1 MSHGRVSLLGL
12 LMLVGSTAPVMAQDS
27 TQAPRMGS
35 AEMRQRIETRFT
47 ERVKTD
53 LGLTEEQTA
62 KLKQVA
68 GEWFDK
74 RRAMEAEERDLRQ
87 ALQGQLRPGIAANSD
102 SVTRI
107 MNQLLDLKVK
117 YAESYREEN
126 KQLGFL
132 TPVQR
137 AQYYS
142 LRERLLDALKQARQ
156 VRRAGGGGAKHW
168 QGAPQQWQRRP

>member
-1 MSHGRVSLLGL
+1 MSYGRLSLLGL
-12 LMLVGSTAPVMAQDS
+12 LALVGSAQPVRAQDS
-27 TQAPRMGS
+27 IPAQEMGT
-35 AEMRQRIETRFT
+35 AEIRQRIEERFS
-47 ERVKTD
+47 ERVKLE
-53 LGLTEEQTA
+53 LGLDDAQTA

-68 GEWFDK
+68 GDWFAK
-74 RRAMEAEERDLRQ
+74 RRAMEDDERDLRQ
-87 ALQGQLRPGIAANSD
+87 ALAGQLRPGVAANSD
-102 SVTRI
+102 SVSRI
-107 MNQLLDLKVK
+107 VSQLLDLKVK

-156 VRRAGGGGAKHW
+156 LRRAGGGG
-168 QGAPQQWQRRP
+168 QRPGRP

>member
-1 MSHGRVSLLGL
+1 MSHGRGSLLGL
-12 LMLVGSTAPVMAQDS
+12 LMLVGSAAPVLAQDS
-27 TQAPRMGS
+27 AQAPRMGS
-35 AEMRQRIETRFT
+35 AEMRQRIEERFT

-53 LGLTEEQTA
+53 LGLTDEQTA
-62 KLKQVA
+62 KLKEVA
-68 GEWFDK
+68 GSWFDK
-74 RRAMEAEERDLRQ
+74 RRALEAEERDLRE

-102 SVTRI
+102 SVSRI
-107 MNQLLDLKVK
+107 VNQLLDLKVK

-142 LRERLLDALKQARQ
+142 LRERLLDALKQARAS
-156 VRRAGGGGAKHW
+156 RRMGGGMGGQKWMGRH
-168 QGAPQQWQRRP
+168 P

>member
-1 MSHGRVSLLGL
+1 MSYGRLSLLGL
-12 LMLVGSTAPVMAQDS
+12 LMLVGGARPILAQDS
-27 TQAPRMGS
+27 TQSSPRMGS
-35 AEMRQRIETRFT
+35 AEMRQRIEARFT
-47 ERVKTD
+47 EKVKTE
-53 LGLTEEQTA
+53 LGLTDEQTA
-62 KLKQVA
+62 KLKEVA
-68 GEWFDK
+68 GGWYDK
-74 RRAMEAEERDLRQ
+74 RRAMEGDERNLRE

-107 MNQLLDLKVK
+107 VNQLLDLKVK

-142 LRERLLDALKQARQ
+142 LRERLLDVLRQARQ
-156 VRRAGGGGAKHW
+156 MRRSGQGMGQGMGGQKWMGHHH
-168 QGAPQQWQRRP
+168 

>member
-1 MSHGRVSLLGL
+1 MSLLGL
-12 LMLVGSTAPVMAQDS
+12 LMLVGSAAPMAAQDS
-27 TQAPRMGS
+27 PQASPRMGS
-35 AEMRQRIETRFT
+35 AEMRQRIEERFT
-47 ERVKTD
+47 ERVKTE
-53 LGLTEEQTA
+53 LGLTDEQTA

-68 GEWFDK
+68 GEWFDR
-74 RRAMEAEERDLRQ
+74 RRAMEGEERDLRQ
-87 ALQGQLRPGIAANSD
+87 GLQGQLRPGVAANPD
-102 SVTRI
+102 SVSRI
-107 MNQLLDLKVK
+107 VNQLLDLKVK

-156 VRRAGGGGAKHW
+156 VRGAGVGGAKRG